1 MTEHLQNSEQKRGD
15 DNIMQKKSNSLRDVI
30 VVGFA
35 LFSMFFGAGNVV
47 FPPYLG
53 MEAGPQWLA
62 GFSAYF
68 IADIGLAL
76 LGMFAL
82 LRVGSSE
89 AVISRVGKVPAELL
103 MCAIILCIGPMV
115 AIPRTSATTFEM
127 AISPNLSGVSPVLF
141 SVLFFALIL
150 VLCIKES
157 AVVDIVGKILTPLL
171 LLGLFAIIIK
181 GVITP
186 VGEIS
191 ALPQISNVAVTG
203 IKAGYQTLDALAAL
217 PFGIIVLQSVTAKG
231 YDNSK
236 KQFRVVGGSAILAG
250 VLLLAVYMGLAYL
263 GATVSGQYNGAIGRA
278 QLVMAIVEAL
288 MGKVGMILFGVV
300 VGLAC
305 VTTAIAL
312 TSSAAAYFAEL
323 CRGKVPYKAFVIA
336 ICVFSAVVSNLGL
349 DRIVAVAAPVLDVI
363 YPPTLVLIFISLLM
377 PQMPDRI
384 SRSACIGALITSV
397 LCTLTAHGVNIPVV
411 PSLPLYDLGLSWLI
425 PAAAFG
431 LAASLLPGHAQP
443 REERVFQRPNEEH

>member
-1 MTEHLQNSEQKRGD
+1 
-15 DNIMQKKSNSLRDVI
+15 MQKSNNIVRDII

-35 LFSMFFGAGNVV
+35 LFSMFFGAGNVI

-53 MEAGPQWLA
+53 MESGPQWLL

-76 LGMFAL
+76 LGVFAL

-89 AVISRVGKVPAELL
+89 AVTLRLGKIPAELL

-127 AISPNLSGVSPVLF
+127 AIAPNIPGVSPVLF

-150 VLCIKES
+150 ALCIKES
-157 AVVDIVGKILTPLL
+157 AVVDIVGKVLTPLL
-171 LLGLFAIIIK
+171 LVGLFAIIIK
-181 GVITP
+181 GIVTP
-186 VGEIS
+186 LGEIA
-191 ALPQISNVAVTG
+191 ALPQIANAAVTG
-203 IKAGYQTLDALAAL
+203 IKAGYQTMDALAAL

-231 YDNSK
+231 YDSGR
-236 KQFRVVGGSAILAG
+236 KQFRVVGGAAVLAG
-250 VLLLAVYMGLAYL
+250 VLLLCVYMGLAYL
-263 GATVSGQYNGAIGRA
+263 GATVSAQYTSDIGRA
-278 QLVMAIVEAL
+278 QLIMALVEAL
-288 MGKVGMILFGVV
+288 MGKVGVILFGVV

-323 CRGKVPYKAFVIA
+323 CRGKVSYKVFVIA

-363 YPPTLVLIFISLLM
+363 YPPTLVLIFISLLA
-377 PQMPDRI
+377 PRLPDRV
-384 SRSACIGALITSV
+384 SRGAAIGALLTSV
-397 LCTLTAHGVNIPVV
+397 LCALNANGIHIPFMAN
-411 PSLPLYDLGLSWLI
+411 LPLYDLGLSWLL
-425 PAAAFG
+425 PAVIFG
-431 LAASLLPGHAQP
+431 LAASLLSGRSQA
-443 REERVFQRPNEEH
+443 REARVFQRPHEEL

>member
-1 MTEHLQNSEQKRGD
+1 
-15 DNIMQKKSNSLRDVI
+15 MQKKTNTIRDII

-35 LFSMFFGAGNVV
+35 LFSMFFGAGNVI

-76 LGMFAL
+76 LGVFAL

-89 AVISRVGKVPAELL
+89 AVTRRVGKVPSEIL

-127 AISPNLSGVSPVLF
+127 AIAPNLSGVSPVLF
-141 SVLFFALIL
+141 SVLFFAVIL
-150 VLCIKES
+150 ALCIKES

-171 LLGLFAIIIK
+171 LLGLFAIIVK
-181 GVITP
+181 GIITP
-186 VGEIS
+186 LGDIA
-191 ALPQISNVAVTG
+191 ALPQIANVAVTG
-203 IKAGYQTLDALAAL
+203 IKAGYQTMEALAAL
-217 PFGIIVLQSVTAKG
+217 PFGIIVLQSVASKG
-231 YDNSK
+231 YDSGR
-236 KQFRVVGGSAILAG
+236 KQFRVVSGAAVLAG
-250 VLLLAVYMGLAYL
+250 ILLLAVYMGLAYL
-263 GATVSGQYNGAIGRA
+263 GATVSAQYTGAIGRA
-278 QLVMAIVEAL
+278 QLIMAIVEAL

-305 VTTAIAL
+305 VTTAVAL
-312 TSSAAAYFAEL
+312 TSSAAAYFTEL
-323 CRGKVPYKAFVIA
+323 CRGKVSYKVFVIA

-363 YPPTLVLIFISLLM
+363 YPPTLVLIFISLLA
-377 PQMPDRI
+377 PHLPDRI
-384 SRSACIGALITSV
+384 SRGAAIGALLTSV
-397 LCTLTAHGVNIPVV
+397 LCTLTANGVAIPPVE
-411 PSLPLYDLGLSWLI
+411 SLPLYDLGLSWLI
-425 PAAAFG
+425 PAAVFG
-431 LAASLLPGHAQP
+431 LAASLLRGHA
-443 REERVFQRPNEEH
+443 RKAEKVFSKPNEEL

>member
-1 MTEHLQNSEQKRGD
+1 MQKR
-15 DNIMQKKSNSLRDVI
+15 NNTIRDII

-89 AVISRVGKVPAELL
+89 AVTLRVGKVPSEIL

-127 AISPNLSGVSPVLF
+127 AIAPNLSGVSPVLF
-141 SVLFFALIL
+141 SVLFFAVIL
-150 VLCIKES
+150 ALCIKES
-157 AVVDIVGKILTPLL
+157 AVVDIVGKVLTPLL
-171 LLGLFAIIIK
+171 LLGLFAIIVK
-181 GVITP
+181 GIVTP
-186 VGEIS
+186 LGEIA
-191 ALPQISNVAVTG
+191 ALPQIANVAVTG
-203 IKAGYQTLDALAAL
+203 IKAGYQTMDALAAL

-231 YDNSK
+231 YDSGK
-236 KQFRVVGGSAILAG
+236 KQFRVVSGAAVLAG

-263 GATVSGQYNGAIGRA
+263 GATVSAQYTGAIGRA
-278 QLVMAIVEAL
+278 QLIMAIVEAL

-323 CRGKVPYKAFVIA
+323 CRGKVSYKAFVIA

-377 PQMPDRI
+377 PRVPDRV
-384 SRSACIGALITSV
+384 SRGAVIGALITSA
-397 LCTLTAHGVNIPVV
+397 LCTLTAHGVRIPFVA
-411 PSLPLYDLGLSWLI
+411 SLPLYDLGLSWLL
-425 PAAAFG
+425 PAAVFG
-431 LAASLLPGHAQP
+431 LAASLLPGHS
-443 REERVFQRPNEEH
+443 RTHEERVFQRPNEEH

>member
-1 MTEHLQNSEQKRGD
+1 
-15 DNIMQKKSNSLRDVI
+15 MQKSNNTVRDII

-35 LFSMFFGAGNVV
+35 LFSMFFGAGNVI

-53 MEAGPQWLA
+53 MESGPQWLL

-76 LGMFAL
+76 LGVFAL

-89 AVISRVGKVPAELL
+89 AVTLRLGKIPAELL

-127 AISPNLSGVSPVLF
+127 AIAPNIPGVSPVLF

-150 VLCIKES
+150 ALCIKES
-157 AVVDIVGKILTPLL
+157 AVVDIVGKVLTPLL
-171 LLGLFAIIIK
+171 LVGLFAIIIK
-181 GVITP
+181 GIVTP
-186 VGEIS
+186 LGEIA
-191 ALPQISNVAVTG
+191 ALPQIANAAVTG
-203 IKAGYQTLDALAAL
+203 IKAGYQTMDALAAL

-231 YDNSK
+231 YDSGR
-236 KQFRVVGGSAILAG
+236 KQFRVVGGAAVLAG
-250 VLLLAVYMGLAYL
+250 VLLLCVYMGLAYL
-263 GATVSGQYNGAIGRA
+263 GATVSAQYTSDIGRA
-278 QLVMAIVEAL
+278 QLIMALVEAL
-288 MGKVGMILFGVV
+288 MGKVGVILFGVV

-323 CRGKVPYKAFVIA
+323 CRGKVSYKVFVIA

-363 YPPTLVLIFISLLM
+363 YPPTLVLIFISLLA
-377 PQMPDRI
+377 PRLPDRV
-384 SRSACIGALITSV
+384 SRGAAIGALLTSV
-397 LCTLTAHGVNIPVV
+397 LCTLNANGIHIPFMAN
-411 PSLPLYDLGLSWLI
+411 LPLYDLGLSWLL
-425 PAAAFG
+425 PAVIFG
-431 LAASLLPGHAQP
+431 LAASLLPGRFQT
-443 REERVFQRPNEEH
+443 REVRVFQRPHEEL

>member
-1 MTEHLQNSEQKRGD
+1 
-15 DNIMQKKSNSLRDVI
+15 MQKSNNTVRDII

-53 MEAGPQWLA
+53 MESGPQWLL

-76 LGMFAL
+76 LGVFAL

-89 AVISRVGKVPAELL
+89 AVTLRLGKIPAELL

-127 AISPNLSGVSPVLF
+127 AITPNIPGVSPVLF

-150 VLCIKES
+150 ALCIKES
-157 AVVDIVGKILTPLL
+157 AVVDIVGKVLTPLL
-171 LLGLFAIIIK
+171 LVGLFAIIIK
-181 GVITP
+181 GIVTP
-186 VGEIS
+186 LGEIA
-191 ALPQISNVAVTG
+191 ALPQIANAAVTG
-203 IKAGYQTLDALAAL
+203 IKAGYQTMDALAAL

-231 YDNSK
+231 YDSGR
-236 KQFRVVGGSAILAG
+236 KQFRVVGGAAVLAG
-250 VLLLAVYMGLAYL
+250 VLLLCVYMGLAYL
-263 GATVSGQYNGAIGRA
+263 GATVSAQYTSDIGRA
-278 QLVMAIVEAL
+278 QLIMALVEAL
-288 MGKVGMILFGVV
+288 MGKVGVILFGVV

-323 CRGKVPYKAFVIA
+323 CRGKVSYKVFVIA

-363 YPPTLVLIFISLLM
+363 YPPTLVLIFISLLA
-377 PQMPDRI
+377 PRLPDRV
-384 SRSACIGALITSV
+384 SRGAAIGALLTSV
-397 LCTLTAHGVNIPVV
+397 LCALNANGIHIPFMAN
-411 PSLPLYDLGLSWLI
+411 LPLYDLGLSWLL
-425 PAAAFG
+425 PAVIFG
-431 LAASLLPGHAQP
+431 LAASLLPGRSQTCEA
-443 REERVFQRPNEEH
+443 RVFQRPHEEL

>member
-1 MTEHLQNSEQKRGD
+1 
-15 DNIMQKKSNSLRDVI
+15 MQKSNNTVRDII

-35 LFSMFFGAGNVV
+35 LFSMFFGAGNVI

-53 MEAGPQWLA
+53 MESGPQWLL

-76 LGMFAL
+76 LGVFAL

-89 AVISRVGKVPAELL
+89 AVTLRLGKIPAELL

-127 AISPNLSGVSPVLF
+127 AITPNIPGVSPVLF

-150 VLCIKES
+150 ALCIKES
-157 AVVDIVGKILTPLL
+157 AVVDIVGKVLTPLL
-171 LLGLFAIIIK
+171 LVGLFAIIIK
-181 GVITP
+181 GIVTP
-186 VGEIS
+186 LGEIA
-191 ALPQISNVAVTG
+191 ALPQIANAAVTG
-203 IKAGYQTLDALAAL
+203 IKAGYQTMDALAAL

-231 YDNSK
+231 YDSGR
-236 KQFRVVGGSAILAG
+236 KQFRVVGGAAVLAG
-250 VLLLAVYMGLAYL
+250 VLLLCVYMGLAYL
-263 GATVSGQYNGAIGRA
+263 GATVSAQYTSDIGRA
-278 QLVMAIVEAL
+278 QLIMALVEAL
-288 MGKVGMILFGVV
+288 MGKVGVILFGVV

-323 CRGKVPYKAFVIA
+323 CRGKVSYKVFVIA

-363 YPPTLVLIFISLLM
+363 YPPTLVLIFISLLA
-377 PQMPDRI
+377 PRLPDRV
-384 SRSACIGALITSV
+384 SRGAAIGALLTSV
-397 LCTLTAHGVNIPVV
+397 LCALNANGIHIPFMAN
-411 PSLPLYDLGLSWLI
+411 LPLYDLGLSWLL
-425 PAAAFG
+425 PAVIFG
-431 LAASLLPGHAQP
+431 LAASLLPGRSQA
-443 REERVFQRPNEEH
+443 REARVFQRPHEEL

>member
-1 MTEHLQNSEQKRGD
+1 
-15 DNIMQKKSNSLRDVI
+15 MQKKSNSLRDMI

-127 AISPNLSGVSPVLF
+127 AIAPNLSGVSPVLF

-181 GVITP
+181 GIITP

-203 IKAGYQTLDALAAL
+203 IKAGYQTMDALAAL

-263 GATVSGQYNGAIGRA
+263 GATVSGQYNGTIGRA
-278 QLVMAIVEAL
+278 KLVMAIVEAL

-323 CRGKVPYKAFVIA
+323 CRSKVPYKAFVIA

-377 PQMPDRI
+377 PRMPDRV
-384 SRSACIGALITSV
+384 SRGACIGALITSV
-397 LCTLTAHGVNIPVV
+397 LCTLTAHGINIPVV

-425 PAAAFG
+425 PAAVFG
-431 LAASLLPGHAQP
+431 LAASLLPFRARS
-443 REERVFQRPNEEH
+443 REKRIVPLPNEEH

>member
-1 MTEHLQNSEQKRGD
+1 
-15 DNIMQKKSNSLRDVI
+15 MQKSNNTVRDII

-35 LFSMFFGAGNVV
+35 LFSMFFGAGNVI

-53 MEAGPQWLA
+53 MESGPQWLL

-76 LGMFAL
+76 LGVFAL

-89 AVISRVGKVPAELL
+89 AVTLRLGKIPAELL

-127 AISPNLSGVSPVLF
+127 AIAPNIPGVSPVLF

-150 VLCIKES
+150 ALCIKES
-157 AVVDIVGKILTPLL
+157 AVVDIVGKVLTPLL
-171 LLGLFAIIIK
+171 LVGLFAIIIK
-181 GVITP
+181 GIVTP
-186 VGEIS
+186 LGEIA
-191 ALPQISNVAVTG
+191 ALPQIANAAVTG
-203 IKAGYQTLDALAAL
+203 IKAGYQTMDALAAL

-231 YDNSK
+231 YDSGR
-236 KQFRVVGGSAILAG
+236 KQFRVVGGAAVLAG
-250 VLLLAVYMGLAYL
+250 VLLLCVYMGLAYL
-263 GATVSGQYNGAIGRA
+263 GATVSAQYTSDIGRA
-278 QLVMAIVEAL
+278 QLIMALVEAL
-288 MGKVGMILFGVV
+288 MGKVGVILFGVV

-323 CRGKVPYKAFVIA
+323 CRGKVSYKVFVIA

-363 YPPTLVLIFISLLM
+363 YPPTLVLIFISLLA
-377 PQMPDRI
+377 PRLPDRV
-384 SRSACIGALITSV
+384 SRGAAIGALLTSV
-397 LCTLTAHGVNIPVV
+397 LCALNANGIHIPFMAN
-411 PSLPLYDLGLSWLI
+411 LPLYDLGLSWLL
-425 PAAAFG
+425 PAVIFG
-431 LAASLLPGHAQP
+431 LAASLLPGRFQT
-443 REERVFQRPNEEH
+443 REARVFQRPHEEL

>member
-1 MTEHLQNSEQKRGD
+1 
-15 DNIMQKKSNSLRDVI
+15 MQKKSNSLRDMI

-171 LLGLFAIIIK
+171 LGLFAIIIK
-181 GVITP
+181 GIITP

-203 IKAGYQTLDALAAL
+203 IKAGYQTMDALAAL

-263 GATVSGQYNGAIGRA
+263 GATVSGQYNGTIGRA

-377 PQMPDRI
+377 PRMPDRV
-384 SRSACIGALITSV
+384 SRGACIGALITSV

-425 PAAAFG
+425 PAAVFG
-431 LAASLLPGHAQP
+431 LAASLLPFRARSRDKRIVP
-443 REERVFQRPNEEH
+443 LPNEEH

>member
-1 MTEHLQNSEQKRGD
+1 
-15 DNIMQKKSNSLRDVI
+15 MQKKSNSLRDVI

-203 IKAGYQTLDALAAL
+203 IKAGYQTMDALAAL

-263 GATVSGQYNGAIGRA
+263 GATVSGQYNGTIGRA

-323 CRGKVPYKAFVIA
+323 CRSKVPYKAFVIA

-377 PQMPDRI
+377 PRMPDRV
-384 SRSACIGALITSV
+384 SRGACIGALITSV

-425 PAAAFG
+425 PAAVFG
-431 LAASLLPGHAQP
+431 LAASLLPFRARS
-443 REERVFQRPNEEH
+443 REKRIVPLPNEEH

>member
-1 MTEHLQNSEQKRGD
+1 MQKR
-15 DNIMQKKSNSLRDVI
+15 NNTVRDII

-35 LFSMFFGAGNVV
+35 LFSMFFGAGNVI

-53 MEAGPQWLA
+53 MEAGSQWLA

-89 AVISRVGKVPAELL
+89 AVTLRVGKVPSEIL

-127 AISPNLSGVSPVLF
+127 AIAPNLSGVSPVLF
-141 SVLFFALIL
+141 SVLFFAVIL
-150 VLCIKES
+150 ALCIKES
-157 AVVDIVGKILTPLL
+157 AVVDIVGKVLTPLL
-171 LLGLFAIIIK
+171 LLGLFAIIVRGI
-181 GVITP
+181 VTP
-186 VGEIS
+186 LGEIA
-191 ALPQISNVAVTG
+191 ALPQIANVAVTG
-203 IKAGYQTLDALAAL
+203 IKAGYQTMDALAAL

-231 YDNSK
+231 YDSGK
-236 KQFRVVGGSAILAG
+236 KQFRVVSGAAVLAG

-263 GATVSGQYNGAIGRA
+263 GATVSAQYTGAIGRA
-278 QLVMAIVEAL
+278 QLIMAIVEAL

-323 CRGKVPYKAFVIA
+323 CRGKVSYKAFVIA

-377 PQMPDRI
+377 PRVPDRV
-384 SRSACIGALITSV
+384 SRGAVIGALITSA
-397 LCTLTAHGVNIPVV
+397 LCTLTAHGVRIPFVA
-411 PSLPLYDLGLSWLI
+411 SLPLYDLGLSWLL
-425 PAAAFG
+425 PAAVFG
-431 LAASLLPGHAQP
+431 LAASLLPGHS
-443 REERVFQRPNEEH
+443 RTHEERVFQRPNEEH

>member
-1 MTEHLQNSEQKRGD
+1 
-15 DNIMQKKSNSLRDVI
+15 MQKSNNTVRDII

-35 LFSMFFGAGNVV
+35 LFSMFFGAGNVI

-53 MEAGPQWLA
+53 MESGPQWLL

-76 LGMFAL
+76 LGVFAL

-89 AVISRVGKVPAELL
+89 AVTLRLGKIPAEIL

-150 VLCIKES
+150 ALCIKES
-157 AVVDIVGKILTPLL
+157 AVVDIVGKVLTPLL
-171 LLGLFAIIIK
+171 LVGLFAIIIK
-181 GVITP
+181 GIVTP
-186 VGEIS
+186 LGEIA
-191 ALPQISNVAVTG
+191 ALPQIANAAVTG
-203 IKAGYQTLDALAAL
+203 IKAGYQTMDALAAL

-231 YDNSK
+231 YDSGR
-236 KQFRVVGGSAILAG
+236 KQFRVVGGAAVLAG
-250 VLLLAVYMGLAYL
+250 VLLLCVYMGLAYL
-263 GATVSGQYNGAIGRA
+263 GATVSAQYTSDIGRA
-278 QLVMAIVEAL
+278 QLIMALVEAL
-288 MGKVGMILFGVV
+288 MGKVGVILFGVV

-323 CRGKVPYKAFVIA
+323 CRGKVSYKVFVIA

-363 YPPTLVLIFISLLM
+363 YPPTLVLIFISLLA
-377 PQMPDRI
+377 PRLPDRV
-384 SRSACIGALITSV
+384 SRGAAIGALLTSV
-397 LCTLTAHGVNIPVV
+397 LCALNANGIHIPFMAN
-411 PSLPLYDLGLSWLI
+411 LPLYDLGLSWLL
-425 PAAAFG
+425 PAVIFG
-431 LAASLLPGHAQP
+431 LAASLLSGRFQT
-443 REERVFQRPNEEH
+443 REARVFQRPHEEL

>member
-1 MTEHLQNSEQKRGD
+1 
-15 DNIMQKKSNSLRDVI
+15 MQKSNNTVRDII

-35 LFSMFFGAGNVV
+35 LFSMFFGAGNVI

-53 MEAGPQWLA
+53 MESGPQWLL

-76 LGMFAL
+76 LGVFAL

-89 AVISRVGKVPAELL
+89 AVTLRLGKIPAELL

-127 AISPNLSGVSPVLF
+127 AIAPNIPGVSPVLF

-150 VLCIKES
+150 ALCIKES
-157 AVVDIVGKILTPLL
+157 AVVDIVGKVLTPLL
-171 LLGLFAIIIK
+171 LVGLFAIIIK
-181 GVITP
+181 GIVTP
-186 VGEIS
+186 LGEIA
-191 ALPQISNVAVTG
+191 ALPQIANAAVTG
-203 IKAGYQTLDALAAL
+203 IKAGYQTMDALAAL

-231 YDNSK
+231 YDSGR
-236 KQFRVVGGSAILAG
+236 KQFRVVGGAAVLAG
-250 VLLLAVYMGLAYL
+250 VLLLCVYMGLAYL
-263 GATVSGQYNGAIGRA
+263 GATVSAQYTSDIGRA
-278 QLVMAIVEAL
+278 QLIMALVEAL
-288 MGKVGMILFGVV
+288 MGKVGVILFGVV

-323 CRGKVPYKAFVIA
+323 CRGKVSYKVFVIA

-363 YPPTLVLIFISLLM
+363 YPPTLVLIFISLLV
-377 PQMPDRI
+377 PRLLDRV
-384 SRSACIGALITSV
+384 SRGAAIGALLTSV
-397 LCTLTAHGVNIPVV
+397 LCALNANGIHIPFMAN
-411 PSLPLYDLGLSWLI
+411 LPLYDLGLSWLL
-425 PAAAFG
+425 PAAIFG
-431 LAASLLPGHAQP
+431 LAASLLSGRSQT
-443 REERVFQRPNEEH
+443 REARVFQRPHEEL

>member
-1 MTEHLQNSEQKRGD
+1 
-15 DNIMQKKSNSLRDVI
+15 MQKSNNTVRDII

-35 LFSMFFGAGNVV
+35 LFSMFFGAGNVI

-53 MEAGPQWLA
+53 MESGPQWLL

-76 LGMFAL
+76 LGVFAL

-89 AVISRVGKVPAELL
+89 AVTLRLGKIPAELL

-127 AISPNLSGVSPVLF
+127 AITPNIPGVSPVLF

-150 VLCIKES
+150 ALCIKES
-157 AVVDIVGKILTPLL
+157 AVVDIVGKVLTPLL
-171 LLGLFAIIIK
+171 LVGLFAIIIK
-181 GVITP
+181 GIVTP
-186 VGEIS
+186 LGEIA
-191 ALPQISNVAVTG
+191 ALPQIANAAVTG
-203 IKAGYQTLDALAAL
+203 IKAGYQTMDALAAL

-231 YDNSK
+231 YDSGR
-236 KQFRVVGGSAILAG
+236 KQFRVVGGAAVLAG
-250 VLLLAVYMGLAYL
+250 VLLLCVYMGLAYL
-263 GATVSGQYNGAIGRA
+263 GATVSAQYTSDIGRA
-278 QLVMAIVEAL
+278 QLIMALVEAL
-288 MGKVGMILFGVV
+288 MGKVGVILFGVV

-323 CRGKVPYKAFVIA
+323 CRGKVSYKVFVIA

-363 YPPTLVLIFISLLM
+363 YPPTLVLIFISLLA
-377 PQMPDRI
+377 PRLPDRV
-384 SRSACIGALITSV
+384 SRGAAIGALLTSV
-397 LCTLTAHGVNIPVV
+397 LCTLNANGIHIPFMAN
-411 PSLPLYDLGLSWLI
+411 LPLYDLGLSWLL
-425 PAAAFG
+425 PAVIFG
-431 LAASLLPGHAQP
+431 LAVSLLPGRSQA
-443 REERVFQRPNEEH
+443 REARVFQRPHEEL

>member
-1 MTEHLQNSEQKRGD
+1 
-15 DNIMQKKSNSLRDVI
+15 MQKSNNTVRDII

-53 MEAGPQWLA
+53 MESGPQWLL

-76 LGMFAL
+76 LGVFAL

-89 AVISRVGKVPAELL
+89 AVTLRLGKIPAELL

-127 AISPNLSGVSPVLF
+127 AIAPNIPGVSPVLF

-150 VLCIKES
+150 ALCIKES
-157 AVVDIVGKILTPLL
+157 AVVDIVGKVLTPLL
-171 LLGLFAIIIK
+171 LVGLFAIIIK
-181 GVITP
+181 GIVTP
-186 VGEIS
+186 LGEIA
-191 ALPQISNVAVTG
+191 ALPQIANAAVTG
-203 IKAGYQTLDALAAL
+203 IKAGYQTMDALAAL

-231 YDNSK
+231 YDSGR
-236 KQFRVVGGSAILAG
+236 KQFRVVGGAAVLAG
-250 VLLLAVYMGLAYL
+250 VLLLCVYMGLAYL
-263 GATVSGQYNGAIGRA
+263 GATVSAQYTSDIGRA
-278 QLVMAIVEAL
+278 QLIMALVEAL
-288 MGKVGMILFGVV
+288 MGKVGVILFGVV

-323 CRGKVPYKAFVIA
+323 CRGKVSYKVFVIA

-363 YPPTLVLIFISLLM
+363 YPPTLVLIFISLLA
-377 PQMPDRI
+377 PRLSDRV
-384 SRSACIGALITSV
+384 SRGAAIGALLTSV
-397 LCTLTAHGVNIPVV
+397 LCALNANGIHIPFMAN
-411 PSLPLYDLGLSWLI
+411 LPLYDLGLSWLL
-425 PAAAFG
+425 PAVIFG
-431 LAASLLPGHAQP
+431 LAASLLPGRFQT
-443 REERVFQRPNEEH
+443 REARVFQRPHEEL

>member
-1 MTEHLQNSEQKRGD
+1 
-15 DNIMQKKSNSLRDVI
+15 MQKSNNTVRDII

-35 LFSMFFGAGNVV
+35 LFSMFFGAGNVI

-53 MEAGPQWLA
+53 MESGPQWLL

-76 LGMFAL
+76 LGVFAL

-89 AVISRVGKVPAELL
+89 AVTLRLGKIPAELL

-127 AISPNLSGVSPVLF
+127 AITPNIPGVSPVLF

-150 VLCIKES
+150 ALCIKES
-157 AVVDIVGKILTPLL
+157 AVVDIVGKVLTPLL
-171 LLGLFAIIIK
+171 LVGLFAIIIK
-181 GVITP
+181 GIVTP
-186 VGEIS
+186 LGEIA
-191 ALPQISNVAVTG
+191 ALPQIANAAVTG
-203 IKAGYQTLDALAAL
+203 IKAGYQTMDALAAL

-231 YDNSK
+231 YDSGR
-236 KQFRVVGGSAILAG
+236 KQFRVVGGAAVLAG
-250 VLLLAVYMGLAYL
+250 VLLLCVYMGLAYL
-263 GATVSGQYNGAIGRA
+263 GATVSAQYTSDIGRA
-278 QLVMAIVEAL
+278 QLIMALVEAL
-288 MGKVGMILFGVV
+288 MGKVGVILFGVV

-323 CRGKVPYKAFVIA
+323 CRGKVSYKVFVIA

-363 YPPTLVLIFISLLM
+363 YPPTLVLIFISLLA
-377 PQMPDRI
+377 PRLPDRV
-384 SRSACIGALITSV
+384 SRGAAIGALLTSV
-397 LCTLTAHGVNIPVV
+397 LCALNANGIHIPFMAN
-411 PSLPLYDLGLSWLI
+411 LPLYDLGLSWLLPTVI
-425 PAAAFG
+425 FG
-431 LAASLLPGHAQP
+431 LAASLLSGRSQTCEA
-443 REERVFQRPNEEH
+443 RVFQRPHEEL

>member
-1 MTEHLQNSEQKRGD
+1 
-15 DNIMQKKSNSLRDVI
+15 MQKSNNTVRDII

-35 LFSMFFGAGNVV
+35 LFSMFFGAGNVI

-53 MEAGPQWLA
+53 MESGPQWLL

-76 LGMFAL
+76 LGVFAL

-89 AVISRVGKVPAELL
+89 AVTLRLGKIPAELL

-127 AISPNLSGVSPVLF
+127 AIAPNIPGVSPVLF

-150 VLCIKES
+150 ALCIKES
-157 AVVDIVGKILTPLL
+157 AVVDIVGKVLTPLL
-171 LLGLFAIIIK
+171 LVGLFAIIIK
-181 GVITP
+181 GIVTP
-186 VGEIS
+186 LGEIA
-191 ALPQISNVAVTG
+191 ALPQIANAAVTG
-203 IKAGYQTLDALAAL
+203 IKAGYQTMDALAAL

-231 YDNSK
+231 YDSGR
-236 KQFRVVGGSAILAG
+236 KQFRVVGGAAVLAG
-250 VLLLAVYMGLAYL
+250 VLLLCVYMGLAYL
-263 GATVSGQYNGAIGRA
+263 GATVSAQYTSDIGRA
-278 QLVMAIVEAL
+278 QLIMALVEAL
-288 MGKVGMILFGVV
+288 MGKVGVILFGVV

-323 CRGKVPYKAFVIA
+323 CRGKVSYKVFVIA

-363 YPPTLVLIFISLLM
+363 YPPTLVLIFISLLA
-377 PQMPDRI
+377 PRLPDRV
-384 SRSACIGALITSV
+384 SRGAAIGALLISV
-397 LCTLTAHGVNIPVV
+397 LCALNANGIHIPFMAN
-411 PSLPLYDLGLSWLI
+411 LPLYDLGLSWLL
-425 PAAAFG
+425 PAVIFG
-431 LAASLLPGHAQP
+431 LAASLLSGRSQA
-443 REERVFQRPNEEH
+443 REARVFQRPHEEL

>member
-1 MTEHLQNSEQKRGD
+1 
-15 DNIMQKKSNSLRDVI
+15 MQKSNNTVRDII

-35 LFSMFFGAGNVV
+35 LFSMFFGAGNVI

-53 MEAGPQWLA
+53 MESGPQWLL

-76 LGMFAL
+76 LGVFAL

-89 AVISRVGKVPAELL
+89 AVTLRLGKIPAELL

-127 AISPNLSGVSPVLF
+127 AITPNIPGVSPVLF

-150 VLCIKES
+150 ALCIKES
-157 AVVDIVGKILTPLL
+157 AVVDIVGKVLTPLL
-171 LLGLFAIIIK
+171 LVGLFAIIIK
-181 GVITP
+181 GIVTP
-186 VGEIS
+186 LGEIA
-191 ALPQISNVAVTG
+191 ALPQIANAAVTG
-203 IKAGYQTLDALAAL
+203 IKAGYQTMDALAAL

-231 YDNSK
+231 YDSGR
-236 KQFRVVGGSAILAG
+236 KQFRVVGGAAVLAG
-250 VLLLAVYMGLAYL
+250 VLLLCVYMGLAYL
-263 GATVSGQYNGAIGRA
+263 GATVSAQYTSDIGRA
-278 QLVMAIVEAL
+278 QLIMALVEAL
-288 MGKVGMILFGVV
+288 MGKVGVILFGVV

-323 CRGKVPYKAFVIA
+323 CRGKVSYKVFVIA

-363 YPPTLVLIFISLLM
+363 YPPTLVLIFISLLA
-377 PQMPDRI
+377 PRLPDRV
-384 SRSACIGALITSV
+384 SRGAAIGALLTSV
-397 LCTLTAHGVNIPVV
+397 LCALNANGIHIPFMAN
-411 PSLPLYDLGLSWLI
+411 LPLYDLGLSWLL
-425 PAAAFG
+425 PAVIFG
-431 LAASLLPGHAQP
+431 LAASLLSGRSQA
-443 REERVFQRPNEEH
+443 RETRVFQRPHEEL

>member
-1 MTEHLQNSEQKRGD
+1 
-15 DNIMQKKSNSLRDVI
+15 MQKSNNTVRDII

-35 LFSMFFGAGNVV
+35 LFSMFFGAGNVI

-53 MEAGPQWLA
+53 MESGPQWLL

-76 LGMFAL
+76 LGVFAL

-89 AVISRVGKVPAELL
+89 AVTLRLGKIPAELL

-127 AISPNLSGVSPVLF
+127 AIAPNIPGVSPVLF

-150 VLCIKES
+150 ALCIKES
-157 AVVDIVGKILTPLL
+157 AVVDIVGKVLTPLL
-171 LLGLFAIIIK
+171 LVGLFAIIIK
-181 GVITP
+181 GIVTP
-186 VGEIS
+186 LGEIA
-191 ALPQISNVAVTG
+191 ALPQIANAAVTG
-203 IKAGYQTLDALAAL
+203 IKAGYQTMDALAAL

-231 YDNSK
+231 YDSGR
-236 KQFRVVGGSAILAG
+236 KQFRVVGGAAVLAG
-250 VLLLAVYMGLAYL
+250 VLLLCVYMGLAYL
-263 GATVSGQYNGAIGRA
+263 GATVSAQYTSDIGRA
-278 QLVMAIVEAL
+278 QLIMALVEAL
-288 MGKVGMILFGVV
+288 MGKVGVILFGVV

-312 TSSAAAYFAEL
+312 TSSSAAYFAEL
-323 CRGKVPYKAFVIA
+323 CRGKVSYKVFVIA

-363 YPPTLVLIFISLLM
+363 YPPTLVLIFISLLA
-377 PQMPDRI
+377 PRLPDRV
-384 SRSACIGALITSV
+384 SRGAAIGALLTSV
-397 LCTLTAHGVNIPVV
+397 LCALNANCIHIPFMAN
-411 PSLPLYDLGLSWLI
+411 LPLYDLGLSWLL
-425 PAAAFG
+425 PAVIFG
-431 LAASLLPGHAQP
+431 LAASLLPGRSQT
-443 REERVFQRPNEEH
+443 REARVFQRPHEEL

>member
-1 MTEHLQNSEQKRGD
+1 
-15 DNIMQKKSNSLRDVI
+15 MQKSNNTVRDII

-35 LFSMFFGAGNVV
+35 LFSMFFGAGNVI

-53 MEAGPQWLA
+53 MESGPQWLL

-76 LGMFAL
+76 LGVFAL

-89 AVISRVGKVPAELL
+89 AVTLRLGKIPAELL

-127 AISPNLSGVSPVLF
+127 AIAPNIPGVSPVLF

-150 VLCIKES
+150 ALCIKES
-157 AVVDIVGKILTPLL
+157 AVVDIVGKVLTPLL
-171 LLGLFAIIIK
+171 LVGLFAIIIK
-181 GVITP
+181 GIVTP
-186 VGEIS
+186 LGEIA
-191 ALPQISNVAVTG
+191 ALPQIANAAVTG
-203 IKAGYQTLDALAAL
+203 IKAGYQTMDALAAL

-231 YDNSK
+231 YDSGR
-236 KQFRVVGGSAILAG
+236 KQFRVVGGAAVLAG
-250 VLLLAVYMGLAYL
+250 VLLLCVYMGLAYL
-263 GATVSGQYNGAIGRA
+263 GATVSAQYTSDIGRA
-278 QLVMAIVEAL
+278 QLIMALVEAL
-288 MGKVGMILFGVV
+288 MGKVGVILFGMV

-323 CRGKVPYKAFVIA
+323 CRGKVSYKVFVIA

-363 YPPTLVLIFISLLM
+363 YPPTLVLIFISLLA
-377 PQMPDRI
+377 PRLPDRV
-384 SRSACIGALITSV
+384 SRGAAIGALLTSV
-397 LCTLTAHGVNIPVV
+397 LCALNANGIHIPFMAN
-411 PSLPLYDLGLSWLI
+411 LPLYDLGLSWLL
-425 PAAAFG
+425 PAVIFG
-431 LAASLLPGHAQP
+431 LAASLLSGRSQA
-443 REERVFQRPNEEH
+443 REARVFQRPHEEL

>member
-1 MTEHLQNSEQKRGD
+1 
-15 DNIMQKKSNSLRDVI
+15 MQKSNNTVRDII

-53 MEAGPQWLA
+53 MESGPQWLL

-76 LGMFAL
+76 LGVFAL

-89 AVISRVGKVPAELL
+89 AVTLRLGKIPAELL

-127 AISPNLSGVSPVLF
+127 AIAPNIPGVSPVLF

-150 VLCIKES
+150 ALCIKES
-157 AVVDIVGKILTPLL
+157 AVVDIVGKVLTPLL
-171 LLGLFAIIIK
+171 LVGLFAIIIK
-181 GVITP
+181 GIVTP
-186 VGEIS
+186 LGEIA
-191 ALPQISNVAVTG
+191 ALPQIANAAVTG
-203 IKAGYQTLDALAAL
+203 IKAGYQTMDALAAL

-231 YDNSK
+231 YDSGR
-236 KQFRVVGGSAILAG
+236 KQFRVVGGAAVLAG
-250 VLLLAVYMGLAYL
+250 VLLLCVYMGLAYL
-263 GATVSGQYNGAIGRA
+263 GATVSAQYTSDIGRA
-278 QLVMAIVEAL
+278 QLIMALVEAL
-288 MGKVGMILFGVV
+288 MGKVGVILFGVV

-323 CRGKVPYKAFVIA
+323 CRGKVSYKVFVIA

-363 YPPTLVLIFISLLM
+363 YPPTLVLIFISLLV
-377 PQMPDRI
+377 PRLPDRV
-384 SRSACIGALITSV
+384 SRGAAIGALLTSV
-397 LCTLTAHGVNIPVV
+397 LCALNVNGIHIPFMAN
-411 PSLPLYDLGLSWLI
+411 LPLYDLGLSWLL
-425 PAAAFG
+425 PAVIFG
-431 LAASLLPGHAQP
+431 LAASLLSGRSQT
-443 REERVFQRPNEEH
+443 REARVFQRPHEEL